1 MLFKLRSVKQPILT
15 TLALYFSAV
24 TTPVLAQAAIIDAI
38 MGGGGVVGTECVNGV
53 VSPEYQSNDA
63 ITEFGPGTTLF
74 VKDAGKT
81 RLRKGSGNWNDG
93 VGYNNDDKVVFSLID
108 GNNTNQRHYL
118 VDGTDQN
125 GLIAEFGDASGSGGT
140 PSVPDGQGEYT
151 MEFVP
156 ATGNSGGIQV
166 LGTIYRATLEDS
178 KWTCV
183 QPGQVAPETPVIQS
197 ANPQNNGATLV
208 LSPDADQVIEQYT
221 VQLSKPGTPTEF
233 EVPIAGGGTGTLTVE
248 ERSSERTAL
257 SFVGSG
263 ITNGQTWTVKVKAEN
278 GSGTSELSNPVEF
291 IPGATQCNQVSDWQ
305 AAADTAE
312 WTCTV
317 DGTAYEYADFHI
329 LTTDGTDVCAAR
341 DTFLPT
347 AEGDNQGL
355 FCSQTDTELR
365 AIFNWNNG
373 NRNKTLSWLV
383 DVEQIGSRTKA
394 GVACGVDGETV
405 PAGRCANQL
414 NGGKRAFK
422 YMAGAGGA
430 GIRDLDTSNLDSF
443 EQMFYR
449 SGKL

>member
-1 MLFKLRSVKQPILT
+1 M
-15 TLALYFSAV
+15 A
-24 TTPVLAQAAIIDAI
+24 TPVLAQAAIIDAI

-74 VKDAGKT
+74 VKDVGKT

-93 VGYNNDDKVVFSLID
+93 VGYINDDKVVFSLID

-125 GLIAEFGDASGSGGT
+125 GLIAEFGDASGGT

-183 QPGQVAPETPVIQS
+183 QPDLVAPETPVIQS

-221 VQLSKPGTPTEF
+221 VQLSKPGTSTEF

-248 ERSSERTAL
+248 ERSSERTVL

-278 GSGTSELSNPVEF
+278 GNGANVSDFSNSVEF
-291 IPGATQCNQVSDWQ
+291 IPGA
-305 AAADTAE
+305 DT
-312 WTCTV
+312 V
-317 DGTAYEYADFHI
+317 
-329 LTTDGTDVCAAR
+329 
-341 DTFLPT
+341 
-347 AEGDNQGL
+347 
-355 FCSQTDTELR
+355 
-365 AIFNWNNG
+365 
-373 NRNKTLSWLV
+373 
-383 DVEQIGSRTKA
+383 
-394 GVACGVDGETV
+394 
-405 PAGRCANQL
+405 
-414 NGGKRAFK
+414 
-422 YMAGAGGA
+422 
-430 GIRDLDTSNLDSF
+430 NLDFSPQF
-443 EQMFYR
+443 NAKITRNSAGQACNFDDPDRCFVSESVASQAGR
-449 SGKL
+449 SGKGLPDNGEFAATKDHPALELAPFNSEGNDAWKAKTAGSTPFDVKPAGKYSSIHLVATSGGSAGKKARFRVEMQYDDGTRVTSQEYDVPDWFTSPTAPVYVVKGSMDRYRGDAERIQR

>member
-1 MLFKLRSVKQPILT
+1 MPADFYPGLPIAQPGRGSVSLQVGRAEFALGDGVQRWRDQGRAHKQGQTLHCLVTACCVQFVIAVLSARDPRDPPDGETNWRAIVLFILRNIKQTVLT
-15 TLALYFSAV
+15 TLALYFSAL

-53 VSPEYQSNDA
+53 VSPEYQADDA

-93 VGYNNDDKVVFSLID
+93 VGYINDDKVVFSLID

-125 GLIAEFGDASGSGGT
+125 GLIAEFGDASGGT

-183 QPGQVAPETPVIQS
+183 QPGLVAPETPVIQS

-221 VQLSKPGTPTEF
+221 VQLSKPGTSTEF

-248 ERSSERTAL
+248 ERSSERTVL

-278 GSGTSELSNPVEF
+278 GNGANVSDFSNSVEF
-291 IPGATQCNQVSDWQ
+291 ISGAMQCNQVSDWT
-305 AAADTAE
+305 AAANDAD
-312 WTCTV
+312 WSCIV
-317 DGTAYEYADFHI
+317 DDKEYAYADFHI
-329 LTTDGTDVCAAR
+329 LTTDGNRCLCRA
-341 DTFLPT
+341 
-347 AEGDNQGL
+347 QYL
-355 FCSQTDTELR
+355 F
-365 AIFNWNNG
+365 A
-373 NRNKTLSWLV
+373 
-383 DVEQIGSRTKA
+383 
-394 GVACGVDGETV
+394 DG
-405 PAGRCANQL
+405 
-414 NGGKRAFK
+414 
-422 YMAGAGGA
+422 
-430 GIRDLDTSNLDSF
+430 
-443 EQMFYR
+443 
-449 SGKL
+449 